1 VLSSRSFSFL
11 QGALSVARFSE
22 KSPTIDFAS
31 CELIIGKVLRWSC
44 GAGLAPAREE
54 TTETLLLPFLQDRQI
69 DEREN
74 KKTHRQIA
82 PLVSSSDKAK
92 QRARSRAQ
100 SFSIVEPKKNC
111 ALAKAFS
118 RTQQTSQSETVSVR
132 HVDVEL
138 LYQPRRQ
145 KSSEKTP
152 TRS

>member
-1 VLSSRSFSFL
+1 M
-11 QGALSVARFSE
+11 ARFSE
-22 KSPTIDFAS
+22 KFPTIGFAS

-138 LYQPRRQ
+138 LYQSRRQ
-145 KSSEKTP
+145 KSAAETKACSRARQRRT
-152 TRS
+152 S